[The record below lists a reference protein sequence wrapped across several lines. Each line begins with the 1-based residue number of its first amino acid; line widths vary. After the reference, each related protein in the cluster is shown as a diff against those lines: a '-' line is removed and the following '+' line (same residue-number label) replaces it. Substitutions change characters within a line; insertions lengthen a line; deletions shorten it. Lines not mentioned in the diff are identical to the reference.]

1 MEYTLVLVL
10 HLFCA
15 IIFIGF
21 VFADVIVLPA
31 MKKVLSQSEHEKVMA
46 TISARARMIFPLSV
60 LLLVLSGGYMIT
72 KYVNSEVGIISTS
85 LQQLLW
91 LKVLLALLIV
101 AGIVYSLFC
110 KITKRTSHPMMKH
123 FHKFVLLVGIG
134 IIFLA
139 KFMFV
144 V

>member
-21 VFADVIVLPA
+21 VFADVVVLPA

-46 TISARARMIFPLSV
+46 AISSRARMIFPLSV
-60 LLLVLSGGYMIT
+60 LTLVLSGGYMIT
-72 KYVNSEVGIISTS
+72 KYVNSEVGFISTS

-91 LKVLLALLIV
+91 LKVLIALVIV

-110 KITKRTSHPMMKH
+110 KITKKASHPMMKH
-123 FHKFVLLVGIG
+123 FHKFVLLMGII